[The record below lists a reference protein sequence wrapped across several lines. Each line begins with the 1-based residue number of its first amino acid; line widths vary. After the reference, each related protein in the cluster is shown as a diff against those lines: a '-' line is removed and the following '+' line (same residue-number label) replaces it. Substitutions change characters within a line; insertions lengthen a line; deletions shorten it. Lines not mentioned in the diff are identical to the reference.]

1 MRFAFAFIAPLLSA
15 RHVADSLLSADFKA
29 KLQMAVTRH
38 WNQFLNDLNANEIM
52 KQARILTAFLSLT
65 VGQAPASGP
74 AAPGKDTAHAADG
87 FEVRVTAPGPEVI
100 ADEVLQRAID
110 QVASAGGGVVLLGLG
125 DFKLSRHADDET
137 VVIKSG
143 VTLRGQGYATHIYL
157 DPKTPPN
164 DLRYFPV
171 RIGTTVVPAHNVVI
185 EHLRYTG
192 HDKAIGG
199 GSIMGFNARLDEKE
213 SLLLSCDN
221 ITVRHCWI
229 YDAKQAVG
237 CTKPATSMYFA
248 KHVIPAKEA
257 KVAAADQEKTRTG
270 YFDADRMATQFKNW
284 QVYNNYIE
292 TCGNKAVELAECN
305 GGLIADNHIVN
316 VVDGPQV
323 IFGSRNVQIR
333 DNIVHFTRT
342 GINISEG
349 SHHIRVSGNHVEP
362 MPDMKKNPANSC
374 LIFRTEP
381 LPLHSTIADVVVT
394 GNIFRNQHEASRCTV
409 RLQTQIEALSCAY
422 AGIVFT
428 GNTFDGDID
437 FSDKRNPVK
446 TSLKDILFADNLC
459 NGDILSVP
467 ANTMVSRAVVV
478 RGNLLRQAGTI
489 TLNASEWIWTGNT
502 HSNGKLE
509 IAPSAKANIIRDN
522 VTAAPMTGHGT
533 DNVLTGNVVMKK
545 TATP

>member
-1 MRFAFAFIAPLLSA
+1 
-15 RHVADSLLSADFKA
+15 
-29 KLQMAVTRH
+29 
-38 WNQFLNDLNANEIM
+38 M
-52 KQARILTAFLSLT
+52 KQIIFLTTLLLFNAALASAAGPTEQGKPL
-65 VGQAPASGP
+65 ASASG
-74 AAPGKDTAHAADG
+74 
-87 FEVRVTAPGPEVI
+87 FELRVPAPGPDAI
-100 ADEVLQRAID
+100 ADSILQEAID
-110 QVASAGGGVVLLGLG
+110 KVASAGGGVVLLGAG

-137 VVIKSG
+137 VIIKSNI
-143 VTLRGQGYATHIYL
+143 TLRGQGHATHIYL

-171 RIGTTVVPAHNVVI
+171 RIGSATVPAHNVVI

-192 HDKAIGG
+192 NDKAIGG

-229 YDAKQAVG
+229 YDAKQAAG
-237 CTKPATSMYFA
+237 CTKAATAMYLA
-248 KHVIPAKEA
+248 KYVIPAEEAKEA
-257 KVAAADQEKTRTG
+257 AVDPEKVRTG

-342 GINISEG
+342 GINITEG

-362 MPDMKKNPANSC
+362 MPEVSKKAVLPC

-381 LPLHSTIADVVVT
+381 LPLRSTISDVVVT
-394 GNIFRNQHEASRCTV
+394 GNIFRNQHTHGKCTV
-409 RLQTQIEALSCAY
+409 RFVTRPEALSCVY
-422 AGIVFT
+422 EGIAVS
-428 GNTFDGDID
+428 GNVFDGDVQFCD
-437 FSDKRNPVK
+437 VR
-446 TSLKDILFADNLC
+446 TSGRTTIRDIVFADNVCEGAL
-459 NGDILSVP
+459 LSEP
-467 ANTMVSRAVVV
+467 QETMASSHVVV
-478 RGNLLRQAGTI
+478 RGNMLRQAGNMM
-489 TLNASEWIWTGNT
+489 LKASNWIWSSNT
-502 HSNGKLE
+502 HVNGTLE
-509 IAPSAKANIIRDN
+509 IAPGARYNIIRDN
-522 VTAAPMTGHGT
+522 VTAAPVTDKGT
-533 DNVLTGNVVMKK
+533 DTVLTGNVVMKK
-545 TATP
+545 TEAP

>member
-1 MRFAFAFIAPLLSA
+1 
-15 RHVADSLLSADFKA
+15 
-29 KLQMAVTRH
+29 
-38 WNQFLNDLNANEIM
+38 M
-52 KQARILTAFLSLT
+52 KQIIFLTTLLFFNAAL
-65 VGQAPASGP
+65 ASAAGP
-74 AAPGKDTAHAADG
+74 TEQGKTLASANG
-87 FEVRVTAPGPEVI
+87 FELRVPAPGPDAI
-100 ADEVLQRAID
+100 ADSILQEAID
-110 QVASAGGGVVLLGLG
+110 KVALAGGGVVLLGAG

-137 VVIKSG
+137 VVIKSN

-164 DLRYFPV
+164 ELRYFPV
-171 RIGTTVVPAHNVVI
+171 RIGSAKVPAHNVVI

-192 HDKAIGG
+192 NDKAIGG

-229 YDAKQAVG
+229 YDAKQAAG
-237 CTKPATSMYFA
+237 CTKAATAMYLA
-248 KHVIPAKEA
+248 KHVIPAEEAKEA
-257 KVAAADQEKTRTG
+257 AGDPEKVRTG

-284 QVYNNYIE
+284 QVYHNYIE

-333 DNIVHFTRT
+333 GNTVYFTRT
-342 GINISEG
+342 GINITQG

-362 MPDMKKNPANSC
+362 APDMKKNPANSC

-381 LPLHSTIADVVVT
+381 LPLHSTISDVVVT
-394 GNIFRNQHEASRCTV
+394 GNVFRNQNETSRCTV
-409 RLQTQIEALSCAY
+409 RLQTQTEALSCSY

-428 GNTFDGDID
+428 GNTFDGDIELM
-437 FSDKRNPVK
+437 DKRNPAK
-446 TSLKDILFADNLC
+446 TMLKDILFADNLC
-459 NGDILSVP
+459 NGDIFSVP
-467 ANTMVSRAVVV
+467 ASTMVSSIVVV
-478 RGNLLRQAGTI
+478 RGNLLRNAGTT

-502 HSNGKLE
+502 HVNGTLE
-509 IAPSAKANIIRDN
+509 TAAGAKANIIRDN
-522 VTAAPMTGHGT
+522 VTATPITDHGEET
-533 DNVLTGNVVMKK
+533 VLTGNVVMKK
-545 TATP
+545 TDTP